1 MKKISIVI
9 LSILTVLLSCMMTV
23 CAQGIEV
30 SINETGGMIYISGI
44 IQSDKNHIPMTLS
57 ISDKNGNTVAA
68 SQTVAEN
75 ITDDGVE
82 FAFDGIVFPNDA
94 ASGNYEVYISADFV
108 DLFTQCE
115 YSYVSISDMYNVL
128 SEIIGL
134 ENNSEYDL
142 WLKKITEN
150 TESLKIDLQDLNMI
164 SDKKVLFNMMK
175 AYTYTIPENC
185 DNKEN
190 REKFRS
196 LLQEYREN
204 ITKNIAICSFR
215 ELNEESE
222 TKIWLKKYFEYLKL
236 NEDNTNTEY
245 DESKLVKYYTYVCE
259 ESDFLKRF
267 VKNYDIETSE
277 QIQRIV
283 FENAILTNIAKYQY
297 TRTKEIMENFKTFFE
312 VDWSKIK
319 SSGDFYNK
327 IGGVNYSSMKEL
339 YSAVEKYINGSSGTG
354 NTTTSNSGK
363 WSGGSGGMVKTDTKP
378 EPTSEPKPQ
387 DVCPFKD
394 IDGVPWAQEAI
405 TSMYKEKIVSGKTET
420 EFKPND
426 NITRAEFTKII
437 VMLLNGDLVKQGDTD
452 KYFADVQQNSWY
464 SSYVYKA
471 YKSGIIN
478 GFDNNC
484 FKPELNITR
493 EDIAVMICRAYG
505 YKSEMM
511 VQSFED
517 MDSVSD
523 YARDSV
529 KILKEKGIT
538 EGTSENKFEPKN
550 PATRAE
556 AVKMLYIANKNAHK

>member
-1 MKKISIVI
+1 MKKIGIVI
-9 LSILTVLLSCMMTV
+9 LSILAVLLSCMMTV
-23 CAQGIEV
+23 CAQGIDV
-30 SINETGGMIYISGI
+30 SVDERGGMIYISGI
-44 IQSDKNHIPMTLS
+44 IQSAKNHIPMTLS
-57 ISDKNGNTVAA
+57 ISDENGNTVAA

-75 ITDDGVE
+75 ITDDGIE
-82 FAFDGIVFPNDA
+82 FAFDGIVFSNNA

-108 DLFTQCE
+108 DLFAKYE
-115 YSYVSISDMYNVL
+115 YSYVSLGDMYTVL
-128 SEIIGL
+128 SEVIGL
-134 ENNSEYDL
+134 EKDSEYDL
-142 WLKKITEN
+142 WQKKITEN
-150 TESLKIDLQDLNMI
+150 AEILKIDLQDLNMI
-164 SDKKVLFNMMK
+164 SDKAVLFNMMK
-175 AYTYTIPENC
+175 SYTYTIPENC

-215 ELNEESE
+215 ELDEESE
-222 TKIWLKKYFEYLKL
+222 AKTWLKKYFEYLKL

-245 DESKLVKYYTYVCE
+245 DESKLVKYYTNVCD

-267 VKNYDIETSE
+267 VKNSEIENSE

-312 VDWSKIK
+312 IDWSKIT

-327 IGGVNYSSMKEL
+327 IGGVNYSSMNEL
-339 YSAVEKYINGSSGTG
+339 YSAVEKYIGGLSGG
-354 NTTTSNSGK
+354 NTTSSNPGK
-363 WSGGSGGMVKTDTKP
+363 WSGGSGGTVKTDIKP
-378 EPTSEPKPQ
+378 EQTSQ
-387 DVCPFKD
+387 DACPFKD
-394 IDGVPWAQEAI
+394 IYSVPWAQEAI
-405 TSMYKEKIVSGKTET
+405 TAMYKQKIVSGKTET

-426 NITRAEFTKII
+426 NITRAEFTKLI
-437 VMLLNGDLVKQGDTD
+437 VMLLNGNLVKQRDTN
-452 KYFADVQQNSWY
+452 KYFEDIQQNSWY
-464 SSYVYKA
+464 YSYVYKA
-471 YKSGIIN
+471 YESGIIN
-478 GFDNNC
+478 GFDDNC
-484 FKPELNITR
+484 FKAELSITR

-505 YKSEMM
+505 YQSEMT
-511 VQSFED
+511 VRDFED

-529 KILKEKGIT
+529 KILKEKGII

-556 AVKMLYIANKNAHK
+556 AVKMLYIANKSAHK